1 MKELTQQKEEL
12 LRDSKSKLVTME
24 SVKVQID
31 TLVKVS
37 HLLLLDISRPACLNV
52 SLFQTASEIRKKVD
66 ELVPS
71 TVSPVGTPLQT

>member
-37 HLLLLDISRPACLNV
+37 QSSIA
-52 SLFQTASEIRKKVD
+52 A
-66 ELVPS
+66 
-71 TVSPVGTPLQT
+71 